1 MANVYL
7 ENVLDVLKA
16 KNKLKD
22 NVRSALEKCK
32 FDWKEKFKALK
43 GKIGKKM
50 KLKGK
55 SYWQKIDSD
64 SNDDTSHSYRF
75 DQKLYMQ
82 EFKAKAQEN
91 KEFVVKLIKEQKE
104 RKMRHNYQI
113 ELHKNSILEEM
124 EEEERQKEEALK
136 QKEREKMQQLISI
149 QEKTKERKNY
159 LKYMKEISEREYK
172 KAISQ
177 TPLYKKIEE
186 SFVANFEIPEL
197 EKRKEEL
204 RKKHELFR
212 PINYDQLK
220 VHAKVFDKSLSEHSR
235 SRISA
240 SQSKSP
246 KKSQFLM
253 RVVEEDQ
260 AQMNDERL
268 KNALKKEMFE
278 KKKKYSEIVKDVY
291 SPSVDLLKQKEMVLI
306 KAKLDN
312 PAPFKQY
319 KDKDKYL
326 FMKLEKTY
334 SQNSKKFKE
343 NPMVP
348 KKTPKKEIT
357 VKDYIEEFRLARKR
371 SLSSSYLRGIS
382 ENELSNID
390 SPLQKK
396 KLQKKVEMLEMEAR
410 KNEIKIGYL
419 SPFNSKSL
427 EVSDQVNSMLVD
439 SIKAKIAILDSK
451 L

>member
-7 ENVLDVLKA
+7 ENVLNTLKV
-16 KNKLKD
+16 KSKLKE
-22 NVRSALEKCK
+22 NVGSALEKCK
-32 FDWKEKFKALK
+32 VDWKEKFRALK
-43 GKIGKKM
+43 GKVGKSRKI
-50 KLKGK
+50 KGK
-55 SYWQKIDSD
+55 PLWQRFDSD
-64 SNDDTSHSYRF
+64 SNDDSSHSYRF

-82 EFKAKAQEN
+82 DFKAKAQEN
-91 KEFVVKLIKEQKE
+91 KEFVVKLMKEQKE
-104 RKMRHNYQI
+104 RKMRHKYQI
-113 ELHKNSILEEM
+113 ELHKNSILEEL
-124 EEEERQKEEALK
+124 EEEERQQEEILK

-172 KAISQ
+172 KAVSQ

-220 VHAKVFDKSLSEHSR
+220 EHAKVFDKSLSEHSR

-240 SQSKSP
+240 SQSKPP
-246 KKSQFLM
+246 KKSKYLM

-260 AQMNDERL
+260 AHINEERL

-343 NPMVP
+343 NRMVP

-371 SLSSSYLRGIS
+371 SLSSSHLRGIS

-390 SPLQKK
+390 SPIQKK

-427 EVSDQVNSMLVD
+427 EVSDQVNNMLVD